1 MHPMSVFAAPGGAAA
16 NAPLP
21 RAPKTAWLALRGR
34 IERWRWP
41 LAMGLATI
49 ACLYAFWPIG
59 TLIRGWNDSSFLY
72 AAGRTWLS
80 GFSPYDFERWNAEW
94 AAVRPIADI
103 VQPMPFVYPPHWGPI
118 GALLAMVPW
127 PVASRLWDGINV
139 LAYVGACVFSIKLL
153 TGDVRQ
159 LLATTPAVWVFL
171 AVATLNV
178 AVRQSIFQGQLTIVP
193 LLGVVGAFW
202 AWHHRRLGWLIVF
215 GYLASLKPQ
224 LGLLPLLYIFLNGGH
239 KGISLAALAAGG
251 VAVLSMLPSGLEHV
265 HADLSHVMTLHA
277 QLEFNQPDQYFNVP
291 ALAARYLPEQLV
303 MTVGPVLA
311 IVLVIVMT
319 VMRRRQL
326 ASAVLHDPLWQASI
340 VMAVTG
346 ALMPLHAYDLVIYTP
361 LALLAY
367 RLRSS
372 WMVLPLLVLILSGGR
387 SHLFARY
394 FDLQLPPPIVTT
406 AVALTIVIAARK
418 TVLRA
423 TSLSTGCA
431 ATS

>member
-1 MHPMSVFAAPGGAAA
+1 
-16 NAPLP
+16 
-21 RAPKTAWLALRGR
+21 
-34 IERWRWP
+34 
-41 LAMGLATI
+41 
-49 ACLYAFWPIG
+49 
-59 TLIRGWNDSSFLY
+59 
-72 AAGRTWLS
+72 
-80 GFSPYDFERWNAEW
+80 
-94 AAVRPIADI
+94 
-103 VQPMPFVYPPHWGPI
+103 
-118 GALLAMVPW
+118 MVPW

-139 LAYVGACVFSIKLL
+139 LAYVGACVLSIKLL

-202 AWHHRRLGWLIVF
+202 AWHHRRVGWLIVF

-251 VAVLSMLPSGLEHV
+251 VAVVSMLPSGLEHV

-372 WMVLPLLVLILSGGR
+372 WMVLPLLILILCGGR

-423 TSLSTGCA
+423 TSLATGCA